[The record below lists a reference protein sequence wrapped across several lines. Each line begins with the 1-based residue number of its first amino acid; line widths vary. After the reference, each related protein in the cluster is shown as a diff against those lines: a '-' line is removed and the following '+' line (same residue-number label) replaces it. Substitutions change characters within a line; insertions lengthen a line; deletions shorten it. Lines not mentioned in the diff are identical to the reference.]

1 MSFYITL
8 PSNASMDLFP
18 GNVVSNYTTKLI
30 DKIRLDGTWGVAL
43 CKVIFRNSIVS
54 DIGRITISHQKEFF
68 NFDLKIEESQNFN
81 QFFHNIIKSNK
92 GIEALVDLKET
103 DDDFTITPHATFEMR
118 LFGALPHILNIEPDL
133 VYSSTSPLK
142 VEKSEKTIQKN
153 DTIFIYTN
161 IIEEQYIG
169 DTKAQLLETVSIHGQ
184 KNETI
189 TVDIVNPNY
198 VNLALSELNTINIVL
213 KNSEGENIRFT
224 NLSKVIVKLHFKPK
238 NYE

>member
-18 GNVVSNYTTKLI
+18 NNVVSNYTTKLI
-30 DKIRLDGTWGVAL
+30 EKVRLDGQWGVAL

-92 GIEALVDLKET
+92 GIEALVDLKES

-118 LFGALPHILNIEPDL
+118 LFGALPHILNIESDL
-133 VYSSTSPLK
+133 VYTSSSPLK

-169 DTKAQLLETVSIHGQ
+169 DTKAQLLETVSIRGQ

-198 VNLALSELNTINIVL
+198 VNLALSELSTINIVL

-224 NLSKVIVKLHFKPK
+224 SLSKVIVKLHFKPK
-238 NYE
+238 KYE